1 MGMRKCKYILG
12 SLNIDQVDQ
21 LNMHLDNHENY
32 ENKQGFIEN
41 IAKSMSLLFNDDASI
56 V

>member
-1 MGMRKCKYILG
+1 MGKRKCKYIFG
-12 SLNIDQVDQ
+12 QLNIDQVDQ

-32 ENKQGFIEN
+32 ENKQDFIDN
-41 IAKSMSLLFNDDASI
+41 IANSMSFNDAASI